1 MASSWDIIIV
11 VHIKIMWYLS
21 GWAPKKNGY
30 ACMLKK
36 YVATNGALYATENL
50 VTDKEPMWV
59 FEASTLPPHP
69 SPSHSLHFFGFLFS
83 LVAASLFLPVHI
95 CCCFGVVM
103 HDLCTNFANA
113 AKWDPNTC
121 RNHCFDNAVHYLSLV
136 ETIVL
141 YRLIF
146 MRIRYSP

>member
-1 MASSWDIIIV
+1 MCKNEPV
-11 VHIKIMWYLS
+11 KCYGFIM
-21 GWAPKKNGY
+21 GY
-30 ACMLKK
+30 YHSCTHKDHVISIWLGTQEKWICLYAKK
-36 YVATNGALYATENL
+36 YVAINGALYATENL

-113 AKWDPNTC
+113 VNEIQILA
-121 RNHCFDNAVHYLSLV
+121 
-136 ETIVL
+136 EIIVL
-141 YRLIF
+141 IKQCT
-146 MRIRYSP
+146 ICH